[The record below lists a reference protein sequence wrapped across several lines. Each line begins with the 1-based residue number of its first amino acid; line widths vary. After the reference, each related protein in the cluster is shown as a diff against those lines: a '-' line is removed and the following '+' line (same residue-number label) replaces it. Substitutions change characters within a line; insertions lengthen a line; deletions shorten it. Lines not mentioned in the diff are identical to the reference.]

1 MSSKAKKVGAKIV
14 EQRIETVTQVLTIMQ
29 NEAEKMSWFQRF
41 RLSQRF
47 LWTKNIE
54 SFFQIATK
62 NRRKAKHA
70 KGQDNK
76 TEV

>member
-1 MSSKAKKVGAKIV
+1 MSSKAQKVKARIV

-47 LWTKNIE
+47 LWTKNID

-62 NRRKAKHA
+62 NKKKKAKHEEE
-70 KGQDNK
+70 
-76 TEV
+76 TV